1 MKLRDFISRLESE
14 KKIMHIN
21 REVSTN
27 QEAAAYLK
35 KYDGVPLIFE
45 NAKTQEGKGM
55 PIVGNL
61 LSSVELIEE
70 GMQINKGQFISR
82 MIEAL
87 GKPGHVEKVANS
99 DYEYFDPDLSLIPIL
114 MHYPLDQG
122 PYITSAVVFSNRNG
136 VKNMSFHRLTPIGK
150 DRLVGRLVEKRD
162 LHRFYEDAKAHGEDV
177 DIAITIGNSIG
188 VMLAGATS
196 VEHGNYELGLASA
209 LENGIEV
216 VDAKTNSA
224 EYPADSEIVLEGK
237 ILHDEVAKEGPF
249 VDLTNTYDIV
259 REQPVFAID
268 KIAIKKSAI
277 YQALLPGGNEHKLL
291 MGLPRTPTIYKA
303 LKDDGIGVVGV
314 YLTPGGSGWLDAVI
328 AIRKKSDDEPKKAIE
343 AAIKGHRSLK
353 KITIVD
359 EDVDITNPDDV
370 NYAVTMYWH
379 AGKEQVLDNIK
390 GSSLDPMATPD
401 GMGSKL
407 AIDATKPL
415 DVPQEKLLKMKK
427 AGMNINV

>member
-55 PIVGNL
+55 PSVGNL

-314 YLTPGGSGWLDAVI
+314 YLTPGAMM
-328 AIRKKSDDEPKKAIE
+328 
-343 AAIKGHRSLK
+343 SLRR
-353 KITIVD
+353 
-359 EDVDITNPDDV
+359 
-370 NYAVTMYWH
+370 
-379 AGKEQVLDNIK
+379 Q
-390 GSSLDPMATPD
+390 
-401 GMGSKL
+401 
-407 AIDATKPL
+407 
-415 DVPQEKLLKMKK
+415 
-427 AGMNINV
+427 